1 MKKLNQQGVGH
12 IVGIVLLLVV
22 VGVALIGYRVAQ
34 NSDANQ
40 VSNTTD
46 APAVVVPDKIQ
57 STADVKKA
65 DRALD
70 NSGIDGS
77 VDPTTLDQDINSLL

>member
-1 MKKLNQQGVGH
+1 MKKLNSQGVGH
-12 IVGIVLLLVV
+12 VVGIVFLVV
-22 VGVALIGYRVAQ
+22 ILGVAAVGYRVAKT
-34 NSDANQ
+34 SDANT
-40 VSNTTD
+40 VSDTTNV
-46 APAVVVPDKIQ
+46 PAVVVPDKIQ

-77 VDPTTLDQDINSLL
+77 VDPSDLDQDINALL

>member
-1 MKKLNQQGVGH
+1 MKKLNSQGVGH

-22 VGVALIGYRVAQ
+22 VGVAVIGYRVAQ
-34 NSDANQ
+34 TSDANT
-40 VSNTTD
+40 VSSTTNV
-46 APAVVVPDKIQ
+46 PAVVVPDKIQ

-77 VDPTTLDQDINSLL
+77 VDPSTLDKDIDSLL